1 MTETVTRDLGRAA
14 AAPGLDDLAGR
25 ARRGLAL
32 ARRERGA

>member
-1 MTETVTRDLGRAA
+1 MTETVTRELVRAA
-14 AAPGLDDLAGR
+14 QAPGRDDVAGR